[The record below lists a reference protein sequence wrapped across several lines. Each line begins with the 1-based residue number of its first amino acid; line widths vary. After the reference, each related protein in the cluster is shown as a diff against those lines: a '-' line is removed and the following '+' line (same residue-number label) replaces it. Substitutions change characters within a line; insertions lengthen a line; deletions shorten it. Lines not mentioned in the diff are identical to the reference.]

1 MDIQVG
7 LNSQEGAASGPPP
20 QDRTPV
26 AANGQKTMTNKRQ
39 QETQLKLLST
49 DPNSKDQMPA
59 PLLSQQYRSGN
70 QKFDMLRHQAN
81 KKLNSSEISD
91 SALQPHLQNP
101 QTQAGR
107 AQPHL
112 SGPVIHDVADF
123 GSVNGPQLM
132 VSEIR
137 TNAVITL
144 CKLMVAKGKQHL
156 ELQERLNFLKQL
168 QIKTELSLRKTG

>member
-1 MDIQVG
+1 
-7 LNSQEGAASGPPP
+7 
-20 QDRTPV
+20 
-26 AANGQKTMTNKRQ
+26 
-39 QETQLKLLST
+39 
-49 DPNSKDQMPA
+49 
-59 PLLSQQYRSGN
+59 
-70 QKFDMLRHQAN
+70 MLRHQAN

-101 QTQAGR
+101 QTQAGL